1 MDISGLKQSMG
12 RLIALG
18 PGLSQVEVL
27 AAFPHGNALPL
38 AGPSVFISIDSVEL
52 TPASLGGLATS
63 PAGENAAVTVRFD
76 FFSPGKGGPHLDEL
90 YEALC
95 AALLEQ
101 GGGFGLGRIWS
112 ERTTWDDMAG
122 SYRLSARAL
131 LNGRARAGGRREG
144 AAGIEGFVLRATAI
158 DS

>member
-1 MDISGLKQSMG
+1 MDLSGLKQALG

-27 AAFPHGNALPL
+27 AAFPHGSVLPL
-38 AGPSVFISIDSVEL
+38 PGPAALISIDSLEL
-52 TPASLGGLATS
+52 TPGSLDGFASGA
-63 PAGENAAVTVRFD
+63 PGENAAVTVRFD
-76 FFSPGKGGPHLDEL
+76 FFSPGKSGPCLDEL

-95 AALLEQ
+95 AVLLER
-101 GGGFGLGRIWS
+101 GAGFGLSRIWS

-122 SYRLSARAL
+122 SYRLSARTL
-131 LNGRARAGGRREG
+131 LNGRARAGVQREG
-144 AAGIEGFVLRATAI
+144 QASIEGFVLRAETI